1 MRTVAGGSFVAVGT
15 VLSEIEIWNLDVM
28 DAVEPVCVLGG
39 TPLQPAPPSL
49 PLLAC
54 ITSAALLFAPLVVP
68 SAPLPC
74 SAQLQ

>member
-1 MRTVAGGSFVAVGT
+1 MAVGT

-39 TPLQPAPPSL
+39 RPLQPAL
-49 PLLAC
+49 VAPLGLH
-54 ITSAALLFAPLVVP
+54 LVVP

>member
-1 MRTVAGGSFVAVGT
+1 MGT

-39 TPLQPAPPSL
+39 RPLQPAL
-49 PLLAC
+49 VAPLGLH
-54 ITSAALLFAPLVVP
+54 LVVP